1 MHAWVFFCTDKW
13 PKKMHWII
21 WFVWTPYLLRI
32 SFRRGLG
39 DSCWTEW
46 IILDFL
52 KVRIFYRFNHRPF
65 NVCLHQTNIVSSF
78 VFCDYKDEPGRS
90 DQQIFI
96 PTANVRVQSSTPES
110 NPEIKKS
117 ATQVML
123 SGAVTLE
130 WSNCRMEADD
140 YGKLLYL
147 SGHIYIF
154 RKLYDWGK
162 CYLLWR
168 LSQNCE
174 RVHVYIT
181 VKKRHSPVVEFY
193 MQQLNTGRSWMVKQN
208 VIL

>member
-1 MHAWVFFCTDKW
+1 M
-13 PKKMHWII
+13 
-21 WFVWTPYLLRI
+21 
-32 SFRRGLG
+32 
-39 DSCWTEW
+39 
-46 IILDFL
+46 
-52 KVRIFYRFNHRPF
+52 
-65 NVCLHQTNIVSSF
+65 VSSF

-130 WSNCRMEADD
+130 WNNCRMEADD

-154 RKLYDWGK
+154 RKLYDSGK

-181 VKKRHSPVVEFY
+181 VKKRHRVLWLSSKCNNWTQVAVEWWSKTWFHKNSDAHDVFWSEVCDKY
-193 MQQLNTGRSWMVKQN
+193 TLGYKLLVK
-208 VIL
+208 VGHV